1 MKQQSIIGIFAALLA
16 AGAAYVQA
24 LVAPLVVLLCAMT
37 VDYITGMIHAWIT
50 AAISSRTGIKGII
63 KKLCYLFA
71 VAVGIVVDWI
81 IKAAGVEAGISIQN
95 FHYIAL
101 LVTIW
106 LILNEA
112 ISILENVS
120 AIGVPV
126 PAFLKKIVEK
136 LKTNT
141 DKEGE
146 KL

>member
-1 MKQQSIIGIFAALLA
+1 MKQQTVVGIFAALLA

-24 LVAPLVVLLCAMT
+24 LVVPLAVLLCVMVA
-37 VDYITGMIHAWIT
+37 DYITGMIHAWIT
-50 AAISSRTGIKGII
+50 ATISSRAGIKGIV

-71 VAVGIVVDWI
+71 VAVGIVVDWV
-81 IKAAGVEAGISIQN
+81 IKAAGVEAGIAVQN
-95 FHYIAL
+95 FHYVAL

-120 AIGVPV
+120 TIGVPV
-126 PAFLKKIVEK
+126 PGFLKKIVEK
-136 LKTNT
+136 LKTNA